1 MPVSGYP
8 TEKNESVS
16 ERIILAS
23 SNPGD
28 LVLDCF
34 VGSGTAAAV
43 AQRLGRSWIACD
55 ITKGAVQTTSTR
67 LQTVMLDQIAASRKN
82 GGQAVLPGTGAEGED
97 AASPAAQLSL
107 NVYRV
112 NDYDLQIQHN
122 EAVNLA
128 CEHIGITRTHNDSF
142 FDGTLG
148 RKLAKIV
155 PFGHAVTP
163 LDLEEVKRELAA
175 RPDEDR
181 DVVVVALGKQVA
193 ADRWLEDWN
202 RLRTRGDVPNKIEV
216 IELRT
221 DARYGHFFAHQPAQA
236 RVSVMRTD
244 VGIHVEITDFISPT
258 IMERLKEQAGLLS
271 PQITD
276 WRSMVDTVMIDTAY
290 DGEVFRV
297 ALSDVPERKNDLVA
311 GTYDLAAPSGPTTV
325 AVKITD
331 MLGEEVLVVES
342 A

>member
-1 MPVSGYP
+1 
-8 TEKNESVS
+8 
-16 ERIILAS
+16 
-23 SNPGD
+23 
-28 LVLDCF
+28 
-34 VGSGTAAAV
+34 V
-43 AQRLGRSWIACD
+43 AQRLGRRWIACD
-55 ITKGAVQTTSTR
+55 INKGAVQTTAKR
-67 LQTVMLDQIAASRKN
+67 LQAVVLDQITASLKN
-82 GGQAVLPGTGAEGED
+82 GDQAVLPGAGAAGG
-97 AASPAAQLSL
+97 AASSPAAQVSL
-107 NVYRV
+107 DVYRV

-122 EAVNLA
+122 EAVSLA

-155 PFGHAVTP
+155 PFGHAVGP

-202 RLRTRGDVPNKIEV
+202 RLRTRGDVPNRIDV

-236 RVSVMRTD
+236 RVSVKRTD
-244 VGIHVEITDFISPT
+244 KGIHVEIVDFISPT
-258 IMERLKEQAGLLS
+258 ILERLKEQSGLLS

-276 WRSMVDTVMIDTAY
+276 WRSMVDTVMIDSAY

-297 ALSDVPERKNDLVA
+297 AFSDVPERKNDLVA
-311 GTYDLAAPSGPTTV
+311 GTYDLASPSGPTTV

-331 MLGEEVLVVES
+331 MLGEEVLVVQS
-342 A
+342 V